1 MSLFP
6 CWRYHASAAA
16 RVFNTEEELAAA
28 GEGWVDSP
36 AKLGCA
42 PEPSPEPETPAEETA
57 PEAEPVA
64 VLDEPAPEPT
74 SDDGLDDLDKVD
86 LQELCASR
94 EIAYDGRWN
103 RAKLIAKL
111 RGEE

>member
-16 RVFNTEEELAAA
+16 RVFNTEQELAAA
-28 GEGWVDSP
+28 GDGWVDSP
-36 AKLGCA
+36 AKLNAA
-42 PEPSPEPETPAEETA
+42 PEPSPEPEAPAEEPA
-57 PEAEPVA
+57 LEAEPVETF
-64 VLDEPAPEPT
+64 DEPAPTP
-74 SDDGLDDLDKVD
+74 DDGLDDMDKVD
-86 LQELCASR
+86 LQELCARR